1 MTYQLPRP
9 FITFLNSIGAGA
21 VLSLAAATAV
31 IAGGPA
37 ASPEWAALIKAIIF
51 PIGLILI
58 IMANLSLFTGNIYSY
73 GACVAN
79 GCNIWQAIGLLV
91 ISWFG
96 NLIGSIWVAYG
107 VRISIPGFDL
117 HALEQVANVKV
128 LIPYPQ
134 LFVLAIFCN
143 MLVCYAVSMARRN
156 TGVLKLFGIFFPI
169 FLFVFFGFEHSIAD
183 MFYMLF
189 TEDFSAHN
197 YLAFLGIATAG
208 NIIGGVLVT
217 GFDYYREELV

>member
-37 ASPEWAALIKAIIF
+37 ASPEWAALIKAVIF

-79 GCNIWQAIGLLV
+79 GCNIWQALGLLV

-117 HALEQVANVKV
+117 HAIERVANSKT
-128 LIPYPQ
+128 LISYPQ

-189 TEDFSAHN
+189 TEEFSAHN

>member
-37 ASPEWAALIKAIIF
+37 ASPEWAALIKAVIF

-189 TEDFSAHN
+189 TEEFSAHN

>member
-37 ASPEWAALIKAIIF
+37 ASPEWAALIKAVIF

-79 GCNIWQAIGLLV
+79 GCNKWQAIGLLV

-134 LFVLAIFCN
+134 LFVLAVFCN

-189 TEDFSAHN
+189 VEKFSVQN
-197 YLAFLGIATAG
+197 YLTFLGIATAG

>member
-79 GCNIWQAIGLLV
+79 GCNKWQAIGLLV

-117 HALEQVANVKV
+117 HAIERVANAKT
-128 LIPYPQ
+128 LISYPQ

-189 TEDFSAHN
+189 VEKFSVQN

>member
-37 ASPEWAALIKAIIF
+37 ASPEWAALIKAILF

-79 GCNIWQAIGLLV
+79 GCNKWQALGLLV

-117 HALEQVANVKV
+117 HALEQVANSKI

-134 LFVLAIFCN
+134 LFVLAVFCN

-189 TEDFSAHN
+189 TEEFSAHN

>member
-37 ASPEWAALIKAIIF
+37 ASPEWAALIKAVIF

-79 GCNIWQAIGLLV
+79 GCNKWQALGLLV

-96 NLIGSIWVAYG
+96 NLIGSVWVAYG

-117 HALEQVANVKV
+117 HALEQVANSKI
-128 LIPYPQ
+128 LIPYSQ

-189 TEDFSAHN
+189 TEEFSAQN
-197 YLAFLGIATAG
+197 YFSFLGIATAG

>member
-37 ASPEWAALIKAIIF
+37 ASPEWAALIKAVIF

-79 GCNIWQAIGLLV
+79 GCNIWQALGLLV

-117 HALEQVANVKV
+117 HALEQVANIKI
-128 LIPYPQ
+128 LTPYPQ
-134 LFVLAIFCN
+134 LFVLAVFCN

-189 TEDFSAHN
+189 TEEFSAHN
-197 YLAFLGIATAG
+197 YLSFLGIATAG

>member
-37 ASPEWAALIKAIIF
+37 ASPEWAALIKAVIF

-58 IMANLSLFTGNIYSY
+58 IMANLSLFTGNIYGY

-79 GCNIWQAIGLLV
+79 GCNKWQAIGLLV

-117 HALEQVANVKV
+117 HAIERVANSKT
-128 LIPYPQ
+128 LISYPQ

-189 TEDFSAHN
+189 VEKFSVQN

>member
-79 GCNIWQAIGLLV
+79 GCNKWQALGLLV

-117 HALEQVANVKV
+117 HAIERVANIKV

-134 LFVLAIFCN
+134 LFVLAVFCN

-189 TEDFSAHN
+189 VEKFAVHN

>member
-37 ASPEWAALIKAIIF
+37 ASPEWAALIKAVIF

-79 GCNIWQAIGLLV
+79 GCNKWQALGLLV

-117 HALEQVANVKV
+117 HAIERVANIKV

-134 LFVLAIFCN
+134 LFVLAVFCN

>member
-37 ASPEWAALIKAIIF
+37 ASPEWAALIKAVIF

-79 GCNIWQAIGLLV
+79 GCNKWQALGLLV

-117 HALEQVANVKV
+117 HAIERVANIKV

-134 LFVLAIFCN
+134 LFVLAVFCN

-189 TEDFSAHN
+189 VEKFAVHN

>member
-37 ASPEWAALIKAIIF
+37 ASPEWAALIKAVIF

-58 IMANLSLFTGNIYSY
+58 IMADLSLFTGNIYSY
-73 GACVAN
+73 GTCVAN
-79 GCNIWQAIGLLV
+79 GCNKWQAIGLLV

-117 HALEQVANVKV
+117 HAIERVANSKT
-128 LIPYPQ
+128 LISYPQ

-189 TEDFSAHN
+189 TEEFSAYN
-197 YLAFLGIATAG
+197 YLGFIGIATAG

-217 GFDYYREELV
+217 CFDYYREELV

>member
-37 ASPEWAALIKAIIF
+37 ASPEWAALIKAVIF

-117 HALEQVANVKV
+117 HALEQVANTKI
-128 LIPYPQ
+128 LTPYPQ
-134 LFVLAIFCN
+134 LFVLAVFCN

-189 TEDFSAHN
+189 TEEFSAHN

>member
-58 IMANLSLFTGNIYSY
+58 IMANLPLFTGNIYSY

-79 GCNIWQAIGLLV
+79 GCNKWQALGLLV

-117 HALEQVANVKV
+117 HAIERVANVKV

-134 LFVLAIFCN
+134 LFVLAVFCN

-189 TEDFSAHN
+189 VEKFSVQN

>member
-37 ASPEWAALIKAIIF
+37 ASPEWAALIKAILF

-79 GCNIWQAIGLLV
+79 GCNKWQALGLLV

-117 HALEQVANVKV
+117 HALEQVANSKI

-189 TEDFSAHN
+189 TEEFSAQN
-197 YLAFLGIATAG
+197 YFSFLGIATAG

>member
-37 ASPEWAALIKAIIF
+37 ASPEWAALIKAILF

-79 GCNIWQAIGLLV
+79 GCNKWQALGLLV

-117 HALEQVANVKV
+117 HALEQVANSKI

-134 LFVLAIFCN
+134 LFVLAVFCN

-189 TEDFSAHN
+189 TEEFSAQN

>member
-37 ASPEWAALIKAIIF
+37 ASPEWAALIKAVIF

>member
-189 TEDFSAHN
+189 TEEFSAHN

>member
-37 ASPEWAALIKAIIF
+37 ASPEWAALIKAILF

-79 GCNIWQAIGLLV
+79 GCNKWQALGLLV

-117 HALEQVANVKV
+117 HALEQVANSKI

-134 LFVLAIFCN
+134 LFVLAVFCN
-143 MLVCYAVSMARRN
+143 MLVCYAVSMARRY

-189 TEDFSAHN
+189 TEEFSAHN

>member
-31 IAGGPA
+31 VAGGPA

-79 GCNIWQAIGLLV
+79 GCNKWQALGLLV

-96 NLIGSIWVAYG
+96 NLVGSIWVAYG

-117 HALEQVANVKV
+117 HAIEKVADTKA

-134 LFVLAIFCN
+134 LFVLAVFCN

-189 TEDFSAHN
+189 TEEFSAHN

-208 NIIGGVLVT
+208 NVIGGVLVT

>member
-9 FITFLNSIGAGA
+9 SITFLNSIGAGA

-58 IMANLSLFTGNIYSY
+58 IIANLSLFTGNIYSY

-79 GCNIWQAIGLLV
+79 GCNKWQAVGLLV

-117 HALEQVANVKV
+117 HAIERVANSKT
-128 LIPYPQ
+128 LISYPQ

-189 TEDFSAHN
+189 VEKFSAYN
-197 YLAFLGIATAG
+197 YLGFIGIATAG

>member
-37 ASPEWAALIKAIIF
+37 ASPEWAALIKAVIF

-79 GCNIWQAIGLLV
+79 GCNKWQAIGLLV

-117 HALEQVANVKV
+117 HAIERVANIKV

-134 LFVLAIFCN
+134 LFVLAVFCN

-189 TEDFSAHN
+189 VEKFSIQN

>member
-37 ASPEWAALIKAIIF
+37 ASPEWAALIKAVIF

-79 GCNIWQAIGLLV
+79 GCNKWQALGLLV

-117 HALEQVANVKV
+117 HAIERVANVKV

-134 LFVLAIFCN
+134 LFVLAVFCN

-189 TEDFSAHN
+189 VEKFSVQN
-197 YLAFLGIATAG
+197 YLTFLGIATAG

>member
-37 ASPEWAALIKAIIF
+37 ASPEWAALIKAVIF

-117 HALEQVANVKV
+117 HALEQVANAKI
-128 LIPYPQ
+128 LTPYPQ
-134 LFVLAIFCN
+134 LFVLALFCN

-189 TEDFSAHN
+189 TEEFSAHN

>member
-37 ASPEWAALIKAIIF
+37 ASPEWAALIKAVIF

-79 GCNIWQAIGLLV
+79 GCNKWQALGLLV

-96 NLIGSIWVAYG
+96 NLIGSIWVAYR

-117 HALEQVANVKV
+117 HAIERVANVKV

-134 LFVLAIFCN
+134 LFVLAVFCN

-189 TEDFSAHN
+189 TKEFSVQN

>member
-37 ASPEWAALIKAIIF
+37 ASPEWAALIKAVIF

-117 HALEQVANVKV
+117 HAIERVANIKV

-134 LFVLAIFCN
+134 LFVLAVFCN

-189 TEDFSAHN
+189 AEEFSAHN

>member
-79 GCNIWQAIGLLV
+79 GCNKWQAIGLLV

-117 HALEQVANVKV
+117 HAIERVANSKT
-128 LIPYPQ
+128 LISYPQ

-189 TEDFSAHN
+189 VEKFVVRD
-197 YLAFLGIATAG
+197 YLVFLGIATAG

-217 GFDYYREELV
+217 SFDYYREELV

>member
-9 FITFLNSIGAGA
+9 FTTFLNSIGAGA

-37 ASPEWAALIKAIIF
+37 ASPEWAALIKAVIF

-79 GCNIWQAIGLLV
+79 GCNKWQAIGLLV

-117 HALEQVANVKV
+117 HAIERVANSKT
-128 LIPYPQ
+128 LISYPQ
-134 LFVLAIFCN
+134 LFVLAVFCN

-189 TEDFSAHN
+189 VEKFAVQN

>member
-37 ASPEWAALIKAIIF
+37 ASPEWVALIKAVIF

-143 MLVCYAVSMARRN
+143 ILVCYAVSMARRN

-189 TEDFSAHN
+189 TEDFSAQN

>member
-1 MTYQLPRP
+1 MIYQLPRP

-37 ASPEWAALIKAIIF
+37 ASPEWAALIKAVIF

-79 GCNIWQAIGLLV
+79 GCNKWQAIGLLV

-117 HALEQVANVKV
+117 HAIERVANIKV

-134 LFVLAIFCN
+134 LFVLAVFCN

-189 TEDFSAHN
+189 VKEFSVQN

>member
-37 ASPEWAALIKAIIF
+37 ASPEWAALIKAVIF

-107 VRISIPGFDL
+107 VSISIPGFDL

>member
-37 ASPEWAALIKAIIF
+37 ASPEWAALIKAILF

-79 GCNIWQAIGLLV
+79 GCNKWQALGLLV

-117 HALEQVANVKV
+117 HALEQVANSKI

-134 LFVLAIFCN
+134 LFVLAVFCN

-189 TEDFSAHN
+189 TEEFSVQN

>member
-37 ASPEWAALIKAIIF
+37 ASPEWAALIKAVIF

-79 GCNIWQAIGLLV
+79 GCNIWQALGLLI

-189 TEDFSAHN
+189 TEEFSAHN
-197 YLAFLGIATAG
+197 YLSFLGIATAG

>member
-37 ASPEWAALIKAIIF
+37 ASPEWAALIKAVIF

-79 GCNIWQAIGLLV
+79 GCNIWQALGLLV

-117 HALEQVANVKV
+117 HALEQVANIKI
-128 LIPYPQ
+128 LTPYPQ

-189 TEDFSAHN
+189 TEDFSAQN

>member
-37 ASPEWAALIKAIIF
+37 ASPEWAALIKAVIF

-79 GCNIWQAIGLLV
+79 GCNKWQAIGLLV

-117 HALEQVANVKV
+117 HALERVANSKT
-128 LIPYPQ
+128 LISYPQ

-189 TEDFSAHN
+189 VEKFVVRD

>member
-79 GCNIWQAIGLLV
+79 GCNIWQTIGLLV

>member
-1 MTYQLPRP
+1 
-9 FITFLNSIGAGA
+9 
-21 VLSLAAATAV
+21 
-31 IAGGPA
+31 
-37 ASPEWAALIKAIIF
+37 
-51 PIGLILI
+51 
-58 IMANLSLFTGNIYSY
+58 
-73 GACVAN
+73 
-79 GCNIWQAIGLLV
+79 
-91 ISWFG
+91 
-96 NLIGSIWVAYG
+96 
-107 VRISIPGFDL
+107 
-117 HALEQVANVKV
+117 
-128 LIPYPQ
+128 
-134 LFVLAIFCN
+134 

-189 TEDFSAHN
+189 TEEFSVHN

>member
-79 GCNIWQAIGLLV
+79 GCNKWQAIGLLV

-117 HALEQVANVKV
+117 HAIERVANSKT
-128 LIPYPQ
+128 LISYPQ

-189 TEDFSAHN
+189 VEKFAVQN

>member
-37 ASPEWAALIKAIIF
+37 ASPEWAALIKAILF

-79 GCNIWQAIGLLV
+79 GCNKWQALGLLV

-117 HALEQVANVKV
+117 HALEQVANSKI

-143 MLVCYAVSMARRN
+143 MLVCYAVSMARRY

-189 TEDFSAHN
+189 TEEFSAQN

>member
-79 GCNIWQAIGLLV
+79 GCNKWQALGLLI

-117 HALEQVANVKV
+117 HAIERVANIKV

-134 LFVLAIFCN
+134 LFVLAVFCN

-189 TEDFSAHN
+189 VEKFSVQN